1 MKEIMIVYDFEFLI
15 AEKWRQENPWRLLI
29 SGLVTEMIKYFNA
42 TYCEIM
48 FGFAL
53 CHDGISWNTSFDLS
67 N

>member
-1 MKEIMIVYDFEFLI
+1 MIL
-15 AEKWRQENPWRLLI
+15 K
-29 SGLVTEMIKYFNA
+29 TEMIKYFNA

-53 CHDGISWNTSFDLS
+53 CHDGIFWNTSFDLS